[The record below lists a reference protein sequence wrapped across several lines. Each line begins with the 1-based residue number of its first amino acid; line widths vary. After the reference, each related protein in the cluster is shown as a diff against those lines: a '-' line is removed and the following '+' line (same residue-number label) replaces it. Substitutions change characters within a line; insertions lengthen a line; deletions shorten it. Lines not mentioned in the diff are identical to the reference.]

1 MSNRRAHAQAGLAGA
16 AVSVIG
22 IAIAASQVPS
32 LPVLAGALR
41 PRHLVVGTG
50 FALACGWVGARL
62 PDWIEP
68 PRSPRHRGF
77 WHSKTLA
84 GMLLVL
90 SGLLAGGFLLDQA
103 RPEVFIFRTA
113 ALFLSVGYLTHLG
126 LDLLTSYG
134 LPRLQSPTRAARRL
148 DVPTS
153 AVTVLGTAGLGILAV
168 GITRALWVYLG
179 NLAALGWVWRPLL
192 LGVSLGAALDHF
204 VLHGR
209 AKGLHT
215 FVHEA
220 AHAIAALLLGHKV
233 NRFVS
238 TRSEGGVVQH
248 QGGFG
253 GTVADRIIALAPYFW
268 PTFAV
273 IAVLLRPL
281 IAVEWFPGYDVLIG
295 ATAGFHLTT
304 SLRDLRKNSHGNL
317 VDTPWG
323 NQSTQTDIAKSGGL
337 LVSSVC
343 IATGTLVTYSL
354 LIAVIVGGYA
364 GLVQW
369 VEVTGRGAWLAAA
382 ALGEH
387 VADVVRVLTG

>member
-1 MSNRRAHAQAGLAGA
+1 MSKRQTHVRVGFAGTA
-16 AVSVIG
+16 AVLLG
-22 IAIAASQVPS
+22 IVALGLEDPS
-32 LPVLAGALR
+32 LPVLAGASQAY
-41 PRHLVVGTG
+41 HLAIGIG
-50 FALACGWVGARL
+50 LALACGWVGARL
-62 PDWIEP
+62 PDWIESARTP
-68 PRSPRHRGF
+68 HHRGF

-103 RPEVFIFRTA
+103 RLEVFIFRTT

-134 LPRLQSPTRAARRL
+134 LPRLRNPARAGKRL
-148 DVPTS
+148 YVPTS
-153 AVTVLGTAGLGILAV
+153 AVKVLGTVGLGILAV
-168 GITRALWVYLG
+168 GVAWTLWVYLG
-179 NLAALGWVWRPLL
+179 RLAALERVWQPLL
-192 LGVSLGAALDHF
+192 LGFSLGAALDHF
-204 VLHGR
+204 VLRGR

-238 TRSEGGVVQH
+238 THGKGGVVQH

-281 IAVEWFPGYDVLIG
+281 IAAQWFPGYDVLIG
-295 ATAGFHLTT
+295 ATAGFHLMT

-317 VDTPWG
+317 VDTTWG
-323 NQSTQTDIAKSGGL
+323 SQPTQTDIAKSGGL
-337 LVSSVC
+337 LVSSAY

-354 LIAVIVGGYA
+354 LIAVILGGYA

-369 VEVTGRGAWLAAA
+369 VEVAGHGVWFAAA

-387 VADVVRVLTG
+387 VVEISQGLAG